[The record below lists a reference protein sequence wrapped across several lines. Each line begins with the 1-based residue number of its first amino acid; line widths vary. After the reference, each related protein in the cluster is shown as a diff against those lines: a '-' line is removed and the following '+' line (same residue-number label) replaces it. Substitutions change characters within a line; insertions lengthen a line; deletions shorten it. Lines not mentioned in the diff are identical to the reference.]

1 MLSHMLTG
9 LIDEIH
15 GDTITLRELL
25 ERSGR
30 QGMLLI
36 CALSTLPFLIPVS
49 IPGVSTVFG
58 AAIVLLASALFLN
71 RLPWLPQRILNK
83 PLDAHKLVPVL
94 RKGAGLVSKIDRWV
108 KERWL
113 HLTSA
118 AMLRLNSAAV
128 VFGGLLLMAPLGPI
142 PFQHRPGRRHSA
154 ADHWPAAARRSVRAA
169 GLSGSGTER
178 AVLQRNRLS
187 ALDWGQLHPQ
197 LRRCPRKNKAQQ
209 CWALFLIA
217 ASACQSS
224 ARG

>member
-118 AMLRLNSAAV
+118 TMLRLNSAAV

-142 PFQHRPGRRHSA
+142 PFSNTA
-154 ADHWPAAARRSVRAA
+154 PAVGILLLTI
-169 GLSGSGTER
+169 GL
-178 AVLQRNRLS
+178 LQRDGLCVLLGYLGLVLS
-187 ALDWGQLHPQ
+187 VLYFSVIGYLLWTGGSYIL
-197 LRRCPRKNKAQQ
+197 
-209 CWALFLIA
+209 
-217 ASACQSS
+217 S
-224 ARG
+224 

>member
-118 AMLRLNSAAV
+118 TMLRLNSAAV

-142 PFQHRPGRRHSA
+142 PFSNTA
-154 ADHWPAAARRSVRAA
+154 PAVGILLLTI
-169 GLSGSGTER
+169 GL
-178 AVLQRNRLS
+178 LQRDGLLVLLGYLGLVLS
-187 ALDWGQLHPQ
+187 VLYFSVIGYLLWTGGNYIL
-197 LRRCPRKNKAQQ
+197 
-209 CWALFLIA
+209 
-217 ASACQSS
+217 S
-224 ARG
+224 